1 MEGIELSQ
9 TDRQLLLYTIT
20 YNNYQRRYKMWE
32 GSYLR
37 EDFGVFLKD
46 GKLMRHMGFDL
57 Y

>member
-1 MEGIELSQ
+1 MEVIELSQ

-46 GKLMRHMGFDL
+46 GKLMRHMGFEL